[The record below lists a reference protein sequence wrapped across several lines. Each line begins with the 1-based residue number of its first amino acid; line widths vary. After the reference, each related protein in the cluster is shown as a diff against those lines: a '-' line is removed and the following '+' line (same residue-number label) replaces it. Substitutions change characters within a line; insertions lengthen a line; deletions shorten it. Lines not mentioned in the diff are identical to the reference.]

1 MVYNYRMSTAAVVGV
16 EGRYAYLL
24 KTNVEIRRRVQ
35 RVQQTYGVSYNDALN
50 ILLREALDARGITE
64 EK

>member
-1 MVYNYRMSTAAVVGV
+1 MSTAAVVGV